1 MLELLAQAASKTA
14 AKLFLFAVIGIGILA
29 YVFEQTREHIAQS
42 IHAKN
47 EPGHANRAAREG

>member
-1 MLELLAQAASKTA
+1 MLELLAQAANKTA

-42 IHAKN
+42 IHTKK
-47 EPGHANRAAREG
+47 